1 MDPDGAN
8 SRRLTDGTGEVPF
21 TISQPDG
28 QTALML
34 EFSSPRELWAVPTA
48 GGESRLIAHPYDDPW
63 FGAARF
69 SPDGKRIACP
79 TFKETEGRARTIWN
93 IIPAPGGEPVSSL
106 VLPPHAFDVKWAPD
120 GTALTFV
127 DENEGVHNIFRQP
140 LGGRNPEPITRF
152 TEGRIQTHEWPT
164 KGNRILIIRW
174 LSDGDNLWTV
184 APDGS
189 NPVRLTDFQTGHM
202 FGTRWTPDGKGAIFL
217 YGDLSN
223 DIVLIRNFR

>member
-1 MDPDGAN
+1 M
-8 SRRLTDGTGEVPF
+8 
-21 TISQPDG
+21 
-28 QTALML
+28 
-34 EFSSPRELWAVPTA
+34 
-48 GGESRLIAHPYDDPW
+48 
-63 FGAARF
+63 
-69 SPDGKRIACP
+69 
-79 TFKETEGRARTIWN
+79 
-93 IIPAPGGEPVSSL
+93 SSL
-106 VLPPHAFDVKWAPD
+106 ILPPRAFDVKWAPD

-164 KGNRILIIRW
+164 EGNRILIIRW
-174 LSDGDNLWTV
+174 LSDADNLWTV

-202 FGTRWTPDGKGAIFL
+202 FGTKWTPDGKSALFL